1 MLLKDEKYY
10 AILKKTEKMDQFFVV
25 HCPDCSGSNEIM
37 ELIEDFKIVQKYDDG
52 YKNKNNKFYKL
63 IWFVYECIMDFLLT
77 NEVKGAI
84 ISENFLSNIHYLIN
98 GKTVIHHSHITGDI
112 VGQAHSFCNL
122 KVRENNQISV
132 IAHSLFGFDS
142 FFF

>member
-1 MLLKDEKYY
+1 MDE
-10 AILKKTEKMDQFFVV
+10 FFVV

-84 ISENFLSNIHYLIN
+84 ISEDFLSNIHHLIK

-112 VGQAHSFCNL
+112 VG
-122 KVRENNQISV
+122 
-132 IAHSLFGFDS
+132 
-142 FFF
+142 

>member
-37 ELIEDFKIVQKYDDG
+37 ELIEDFKIVQKYGDG

-63 IWFVYECIMDFLLT
+63 IGFVYECMTDFLLT

-112 VGQAHSFCNL
+112 VG
-122 KVRENNQISV
+122 
-132 IAHSLFGFDS
+132 
-142 FFF
+142 